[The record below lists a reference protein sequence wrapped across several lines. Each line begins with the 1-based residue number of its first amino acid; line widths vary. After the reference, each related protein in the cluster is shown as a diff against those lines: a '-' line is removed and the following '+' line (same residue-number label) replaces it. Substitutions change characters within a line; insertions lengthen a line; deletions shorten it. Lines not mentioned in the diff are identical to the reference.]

1 MPIRMRALA
10 PAAALLTMLL
20 AACSSY
26 PAVREPLAASQPA
39 AALVQP
45 GAPGQATLAV
55 DPALPGERPAV
66 HTEADV
72 RFMQGMIAHHA
83 QALVMTAMVPD
94 REPSD
99 GLSLL
104 AQRIEASQT
113 AEIRLMQQWL
123 RRRGEEVPQAD
134 DPHRH
139 HAGHGAGM
147 LMPGMLTDAQLD
159 EMRAASG
166 PDFERLFLSYMISH
180 HEGALTMVE
189 ELFASERAAQD
200 VETYRFASDVDADQ
214 RMEIRRMR
222 AMLRGAE
229 TPDTQNEPHP

>member
-1 MPIRMRALA
+1 MHFRMRALA
-10 PAAALLTMLL
+10 PAAALLLPL
-20 AACSSY
+20 VAACSS
-26 PAVREPLAASQPA
+26 PGAVREQATAPPPA
-39 AALVQP
+39 TSLVQP

-55 DPALPGERPAV
+55 DSAPQGERPAV
-66 HTEADV
+66 HSEADV

-94 REPSD
+94 REPSE

-104 AQRIEASQT
+104 AQRIEASQK
-113 AEIRLMQQWL
+113 AEIGLMQQWL
-123 RRRGEEVPQAD
+123 RRRGEEVPSID

-139 HAGHGAGM
+139 HAGHGM

-159 EMRAASG
+159 EMRAAAG
-166 PDFERLFLSYMISH
+166 PEFERLFLSYMISH
-180 HEGALTMVE
+180 HEGALTMVD
-189 ELFASERAAQD
+189 ELFAAERAAQD

-222 AMLRGAE
+222 AMLRSADS
-229 TPDTQNEPHP
+229 PDTQNEPHP